1 MQEVDKMN
9 GITQLTAMEK
19 IRVLSIKQYLLTE
32 AKNIS
37 SIEECPV
44 TRTALRSIKL
54 AIDCIDRTY
63 QNTDLEK

>member
-1 MQEVDKMN
+1 MK

-37 SIEECPV
+37 NIEECPV

-54 AIDCIDRTY
+54 AIDCIDRAY
-63 QNTDLEK
+63 QGTDLEK